1 MSSKTKKAST
11 RGVRYD
17 AAKQQEVVDFV
28 TDYNAGNGRGGQAAA
43 AKKFGITQ
51 LTIAGWLKRSGKPA
65 VKKAAAKKAI
75 KAAKVAKAVK
85 AVKTVKTGGKGRGR
99 RYSDSER
106 KAVIDFVLNHNQAN
120 GRGGQ
125 AAAVKKFGLTAL
137 TVAGW
142 LKAVGAPKP
151 GKKTV
156 SSKGATAAKAAK
168 KGMSA
173 AISSNATTL
182 VAKVGTLLDLAD
194 RIRGLE
200 NQLEVL
206 RSEYDKQRSALRSA
220 L

>member
-1 MSSKTKKAST
+1 MSSKTKKASA

-85 AVKTVKTGGKGRGR
+85 AGGKGRGR

-106 KAVIDFVLNHNQAN
+106 KAVIDFVLNHNQTN

-151 GKKTV
+151 GKKTG
-156 SSKGATAAKAAK
+156 SSKAAKASK
-168 KGMSA
+168 TVKTGMTA
-173 AISSNATTL
+173 AIPSNATTL
-182 VAKVGTLLDLAD
+182 VAKVGTLLELAD

-200 NQLEVL
+200 NQLDVL
-206 RSEYDKQRSALRSA
+206 RSEYDKQRSALRLA